1 MALARLISP
10 GTSTPPVPTA
20 LPLAWV
26 LFHIELFADQGGSG
40 AFSSGQGTATSTF
53 FEAEDRLGNVVP
65 ICIEFDRMEETGLIT
80 EIRLP
85 GCPPLKFNYG
95 ANKMFIY
102 AVATGIEPTDWDC
115 VPSTDP
121 RDAVCGGTGT
131 THTAAHT
138 TTTEAGTDLPRAQ
151 IKPLPQEY
159 MFSFIHNT

>member
-1 MALARLISP
+1 MQDSDCP
-10 GTSTPPVPTA
+10 SPPVATA

-26 LFHIELFADQGGSG
+26 LYHIELFADQGGSG

-53 FEAEDRLGNVVP
+53 FEAEDSLGNVVP
-65 ICIEFDRMEETGLIT
+65 ICIEFDRASGSALGLIT

-85 GCPPLKFNYG
+85 GCPPLQFNYG

-121 RDAVCGGTGT
+121 SDAVCGGTGTT

-138 TTTEAGTDLPRAQ
+138 TTTEADTGTISVDALKMQ
-151 IKPLPQEY
+151 VHTLLK
-159 MFSFIHNT
+159 